1 VSELDLE
8 KSRKSVVMAHPVVRS
23 AIDTLIERF
32 EQGDYNPTPIIDLGV
47 LVANADG
54 APDEEEIE
62 TLLQIFQTLLGASLS
77 KAMVGYL
84 IDASLEVAKAAG
96 TESRVRLIAEILNDC
111 DAVEPGIIVA
121 LAVAYSSEGLSTA
134 ERGVIDAVAR
144 AAGLSTNLLD
154 ALVESVR
161 ASLAASTP
169 APSSERAKQP
179 ARS

>member
-1 VSELDLE
+1 VSDLE
-8 KSRKSVVMAHPVVRS
+8 VETSRKSIVMAHPVVRS

-169 APSSERAKQP
+169 EPASAKRP